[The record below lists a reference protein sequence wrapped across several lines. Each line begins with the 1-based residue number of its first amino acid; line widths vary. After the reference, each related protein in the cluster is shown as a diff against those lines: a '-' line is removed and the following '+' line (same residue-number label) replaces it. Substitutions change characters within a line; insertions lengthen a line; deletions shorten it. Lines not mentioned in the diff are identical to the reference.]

1 MNIFIGAVF
10 GVLFFMFLSLF
21 FLGIERVKAKKR
33 IQKEID
39 SRTINHFSKGQ
50 SDTVNVISKTGKLLF
65 CFWEGTTFQFVSEKT
80 ESALT
85 NAVKFFCPISGESE
99 VFLISIQ
106 NSRTLDVIRGLS
118 YQNENIPDPDCS
130 FYQTTRELFEQ
141 ECG

>member
-65 CFWEGTTFQFVSEKT
+65 CFWDGTTFKYVFSGKIEPDFT
-80 ESALT
+80 R
-85 NAVKFFCPISGESE
+85 AVKFCCPVGGESE
-99 VFLISIQ
+99 VFLISQ
-106 NSRTLDVIRGLS
+106 NDSKTLGVIKGLS
-118 YQNENIPDPDCS
+118 EKKENLPDPDEI
-130 FYQTTRELFEQ
+130 FFL
-141 ECG
+141 